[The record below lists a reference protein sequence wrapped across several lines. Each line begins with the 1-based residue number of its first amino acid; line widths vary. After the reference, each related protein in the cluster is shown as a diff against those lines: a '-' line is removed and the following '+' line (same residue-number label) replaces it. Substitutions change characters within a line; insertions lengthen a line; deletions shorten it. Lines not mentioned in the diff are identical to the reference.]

1 METSVMFMSSHVVK
15 SGNLYQVL
23 EVNPNLREEV
33 LALAE
38 EYALVGPISDLYE
51 NILRA
56 DFKINQAGVY

>member
-1 METSVMFMSSHVVK
+1 MYIVK
-15 SGNLYQVL
+15 SGSLYQVL
-23 EVNPNLREEV
+23 EVNPNLRVEV

-56 DFKINQAGVY
+56 DFKINQAELYKLPDKSTF